1 MEGLLRS
8 PALNPR
14 VPGVLATGSDARSQ
28 FPLTGVGRGLSPI
41 QRSLPLSR
49 TVLPAWR
56 RAAQHTAVLD
66 VALLTF
72 HFSAPRTLFPS
83 LQREAALPT
92 PGTGP
97 LAPGAE
103 GAHCQH
109 VQAAQPAWP
118 ADSGAHP
125 VGLHVRRKGH
135 PPPGPCGRRPMPTD
149 HFTQILRQGKPP
161 QKPKL
166 FQPLVDEG
174 CVCCKLHVS

>member
-1 MEGLLRS
+1 M
-8 PALNPR
+8 
-14 VPGVLATGSDARSQ
+14 
-28 FPLTGVGRGLSPI
+28 
-41 QRSLPLSR
+41 
-49 TVLPAWR
+49 
-56 RAAQHTAVLD
+56 AVLD

-72 HFSAPRTLFPS
+72 HFSAPLSTLFPS
-83 LQREAALPT
+83 LQQEAALPS

-103 GAHCQH
+103 GVHCQH
-109 VQAAQPAWP
+109 VQAAQPARL

-125 VGLHVRRKGH
+125 VRLHVRGQGH
-135 PPPGPCGRRPMPTD
+135 PPPDPRGWRPMPTD